1 MSTTIGTSNNS
12 ATYKPQVSSAG
23 NSTVSPQQ
31 RLGNLFQQID
41 TAGTGHITKA
51 QFDQAF
57 NSLSLPVSIKEMGKE
72 AAYKKIDSNETGTVT
87 KQEFIRGLEPYMNQ
101 KASAP
106 NKSATTEAKPAANTK
121 EPEKTITSQSQPDD
135 KSPTADGRAVGNII
149 NTTA

>member
-1 MSTTIGTSNNS
+1 MSTTIGTSNSS

-23 NSTVSPQQ
+23 SSTVSTQQ

-41 TAGTGHITKA
+41 TAGSGQITKA

-57 NSLSLPVSIKEMGKE
+57 NNLSLPVSIKEMGKE
-72 AAYKKIDSNETGTVT
+72 AVYTKIDPNETGVVT

-101 KASAP
+101 KASKGA
-106 NKSATTEAKPAANTK
+106 SIEAKPAPNTK
-121 EPEKTITSQSQPDD
+121 EPEKSIASQNLPGD
-135 KSPTADGRAVGNII
+135 KSPTADGWAMGYII